1 MSIAS
6 HAQGGSGPVW
16 DAIGNFRRGRDAIS
30 GLDDNGMQA
39 GASWF
44 DPDVIS
50 LAHGEGIRRPHPSVV
65 ASGVAALL
73 DSTNHSLDNY
83 LYLRRADAFEDALVE
98 LFKSQGIP
106 GEIAGNLGVD
116 SGVTRLFFGFF
127 HAVAE
132 PGDVFLT
139 AQSYYQGINMWCDMA
154 KVQLESV
161 ETAADQDHKLTRAAL
176 ERWYERCV
184 DTGRVRRPRG
194 IILFNPSYT
203 GALYDADEL
212 AALGE
217 FAVEQDLVV
226 LEDAI
231 FCRTEFPGNRSIRLA
246 SLPGMA
252 DRVVTVDGGSKAY
265 GLANIRIGWA
275 CGPSDIM
282 ERINYHTMV
291 SSMTITSQAKAMALA
306 ALRAPAEYLEG
317 NAQECMARAALV
329 TELVES
335 VNEEVSFAVGF
346 APRIPFLRVA
356 HQPKA
361 GHSILLDGNGMRGL
375 SLPDGSLIHD
385 STDVTRYFL
394 KEEKVCF
401 SPAISNGFTDCTLRV
416 SYGCLGSE
424 HTYAHPQRAETKAAA
439 RAVLRHADPL
449 ASETDLD
456 SRLRQAGIDLDWSCP
471 DGVNDGFATGRSL
484 IREAFLHRIAPAAV
498 RLALAN
504 KEAIDA
510 R

>member
-1 MSIAS
+1 MSTSSYDPKA
-6 HAQGGSGPVW
+6 SGPVW

-30 GLDDNGMQA
+30 GLDSNGEQA
-39 GASWF
+39 SAGWF
-44 DPDVIS
+44 DQQVIS

-65 ASGVAALL
+65 AAGVSALL
-73 DSTNHSLDNY
+73 DSEDHSLDNY
-83 LYLRRADAFEDALVE
+83 LYLRRANEFEDTLIE

-106 GEIAGNLGVD
+106 EDIASNLCVD

-139 AQSYYQGINMWCDMA
+139 AQSYYQGINMWCDLA

-161 ETAADQDHKLTRAAL
+161 ETSADHDHKLTRAAL
-176 ERWYERCV
+176 ERWYERYV
-184 DTGRVRRPRG
+184 DSGRVRKPRG

-212 AALGE
+212 ADLGK

-231 FCRTEFPGNRSIRLA
+231 FSRTEFPGNRSIRLA

-265 GLANIRIGWA
+265 GLANLRIGWA

-282 ERINYHTMV
+282 VRINYHTMV
-291 SSMTITSQAKAMALA
+291 SSMTVPSLAKAMALA
-306 ALRAPAEYLEG
+306 ALKAPVEYLEG
-317 NAQECMARAALV
+317 NARECMARAALV

-335 VNEEVSFAVGF
+335 VNAEVASALGF
-346 APRIPFLRVA
+346 VPRTPFLRVA
-356 HQPKA
+356 HRPKA

-375 SLPDGSLIHD
+375 RLPDGSVIED
-385 STDVTRYFL
+385 STDVTRHFL

-424 HTYAHPQRAETKAAA
+424 HTYAHPQQAETKEAA

-449 ASETDLD
+449 ATEADLD
-456 SRLRQAGIDLDWSCP
+456 KRLLDAGVDLAWSCP
-471 DGVNDGFATGRSL
+471 DGANDGFEAGRAV
-484 IREAFLHRIAPAAV
+484 IREAFLHRITPAAV
-498 RLALAN
+498 RLAMAN
-504 KEAIDA
+504 KDAIEAV
-510 R
+510 

>member
-1 MSIAS
+1 MLNSS
-6 HAQGGSGPVW
+6 HAQEDSGPVW

-30 GLDDNGMQA
+30 GLDSKGMQESA
-39 GASWF
+39 GWF
-44 DPDVIS
+44 DPEVIS

-65 ASGVAALL
+65 AAGVNALL
-73 DSTNHSLDNY
+73 DSRENSLDNY
-83 LYLRRADAFEDALVE
+83 LYLRRADAFEDAVTE
-98 LFKSQGIP
+98 LFKSQGIA
-106 GEIAGNLGVD
+106 EDIAGNLCVD
-116 SGVTRLFFGFF
+116 SGVTRLFYDFF

-139 AQSYYQGINMWCDMA
+139 AQTYYQGINMWCDLA
-154 KVQLESV
+154 GIQLESV
-161 ETAADQDHKLTRAAL
+161 ETAAENDHKLTRAAL
-176 ERWYERCV
+176 ERWYERYV
-184 DTGRVRRPRG
+184 GTGRVRRPRG

-203 GALYDADEL
+203 GALCDAEEL

-231 FCRTEFPGNRSIRLA
+231 FSRTEFPGHRSVRLA

-275 CGPSDIM
+275 CGPGDIVARM
-282 ERINYHTMV
+282 NYHAMAA
-291 SSMTITSQAKAMALA
+291 SMTVPSLAKAMALA
-306 ALRAPAEYLEG
+306 ALRAPDAYLQG
-317 NAQECMARAALV
+317 NARECRARAALV
-329 TELVES
+329 TELVDA
-335 VNEEVSFAVGF
+335 VNEEVALAVGF
-346 APRIPFLRVA
+346 APRTPFLRVA

-375 SLPDGSLIHD
+375 RLPDGSIVQD
-385 STDVTRYFL
+385 NTDVTRYFL

-424 HTYAHPQRAETKAAA
+424 HTYAHPRRAEIRATAQ
-439 RAVLRHADPL
+439 AVLHHADPL
-449 ASETDLD
+449 ASETALD
-456 SRLRQAGIDLDWSCP
+456 PRLRQVGIDLDWSCP
-471 DGVNDGFATGRSL
+471 DDANDGFEAGRAM
-484 IREAFLHRIAPAAV
+484 IREAFLNRITPAAV
-498 RLALAN
+498 RLALDN
-504 KEAIDA
+504 KDAIE
-510 R
+510 RR